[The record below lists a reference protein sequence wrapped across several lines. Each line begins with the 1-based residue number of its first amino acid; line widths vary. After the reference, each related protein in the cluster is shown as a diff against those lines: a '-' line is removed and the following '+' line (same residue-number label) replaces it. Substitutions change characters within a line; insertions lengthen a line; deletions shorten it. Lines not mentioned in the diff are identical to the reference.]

1 MDAELVLWILF
12 FVGGYL
18 LILGYFLRIAL
29 GRKEEKESDPPSA
42 PPPE

>member
-1 MDAELVLWILF
+1 MDTELIFWILF

-29 GRKEEKESDPPSA
+29 TRK
-42 PPPE
+42 

>member
-1 MDAELVLWILF
+1 MDAELVFWILF

-29 GRKEEKESDPPSA
+29 RSKGKEE
-42 PPPE
+42 

>member
-1 MDAELVLWILF
+1 MDAELAFWIIF

-29 GRKEEKESDPPSA
+29 RKKGGE
-42 PPPE
+42 